1 MSCVVKK
8 AITEVKSTL
17 SKDKVLVSVA
27 AGIKLKDLQVVIY
40 LCIERSILF
49 QRNGSSVLNH
59 KLYGSISVFASNML
73 SLKQK
78 LKDLIFWSYARNG
91 LVKIDS

>member
-1 MSCVVKK
+1 MSYAVKK
-8 AITEVKSTL
+8 AITEVRSTL

-27 AGIKLKDLQVVIY
+27 AGIKLKDLQVVIFVDKGVY
-40 LCIERSILF
+40 FFREMVH
-49 QRNGSSVLNH
+49 Q
-59 KLYGSISVFASNML
+59 LYGSSILVFASNML

-78 LKDLIFWSYARNG
+78 LEDLFFWSYARNG